1 MFEHFTSKM
10 KNYGDTIKQGAQ
22 NISETAS
29 ISREISQ
36 LRNDIN
42 KTYQNLGEDFYRQNR
57 TNVPDRYREFF
68 DHLEQQTAALKAA
81 EKALQDVKGTWVC
94 PNCGA
99 ENPKE
104 GRFCGNCGSPRPA
117 VKENKPAAAPA
128 GLCPKCGAPLVE
140 GAMFC
145 GNCGCRLER
154 QEMPR
159 NASTAA
165 QEPAVEPLMQ
175 EVDRAVPEESVE
187 ELPDVE
193 PETIRVTE
201 ETEDIPRP
209 VLDTPVEP
217 TESIAPA
224 AGEQQP
230 EAALF
235 CANCGA
241 KLAPDAAFCQECGA
255 KVC

>member
-1 MFEHFTSKM
+1 MFEHFTSKV

-22 NISETAS
+22 NISGTAS

-42 KTYQNLGEDFYRQNR
+42 KTYQNLGEDFYWQNR
-57 TNVPDRYREFF
+57 TNVPDRYRELFE
-68 DHLEQQTAALKAA
+68 HLEQQTAALNAA

-94 PNCGA
+94 PNCGS

-117 VKENKPAAAPA
+117 VKENKPVAAPA

-140 GAMFC
+140 GAVFC
-145 GNCGCRLER
+145 GNCGCRLEQ
-154 QEMPR
+154 QEVPR
-159 NASTAA
+159 NASTTAS
-165 QEPAVEPLMQ
+165 EPAAKPVMH
-175 EVDRAVPEESVE
+175 EVDHAVPEESVE

-193 PETIRVTE
+193 PEIVRSTE
-201 ETEDIPRP
+201 ELEDIPRP
-209 VLDTPVEP
+209 VFDTPVEP
-217 TESIAPA
+217 AEPSAPATEEPKTES
-224 AGEQQP
+224 
-230 EAALF
+230 ALY

-241 KLAPDAAFCQECGA
+241 KLAPDAVFCQECGS
-255 KVC
+255 KVR

>member
-29 ISREISQ
+29 ISREITQ
-36 LRNDIN
+36 LRSDID
-42 KTYQNLGEDFYRQNR
+42 KTYRNLGEEYYRQNR
-57 TNVPDRYREFF
+57 SNIPDLYRRFF
-68 DHLEQQTAALKAA
+68 EHLEQQMAALKAA

-94 PNCGA
+94 PNCGV

-117 VKENKPAAAPA
+117 VKENKPVVAPA

-145 GNCGCRLER
+145 GNCGCRLEQ
-154 QEMPR
+154 QEVPR
-159 NASTAA
+159 SAA
-165 QEPAVEPLMQ
+165 PAAPEPAAKSVMHGAGH
-175 EVDRAVPEESVE
+175 AVPEESVE

-193 PETIRVTE
+193 PEIVRSTE
-201 ETEDIPRP
+201 ELEDIPRP
-209 VLDTPVEP
+209 VIDTPVELAESSAP
-217 TESIAPA
+217 AGEESETES
-224 AGEQQP
+224 
-230 EAALF
+230 ALF

-241 KLAPDAAFCQECGA
+241 KLAPDAVFCQECGA
-255 KVC
+255 KVR